1 MESQLQHTHGR
12 HYDDAGTLTAGH
24 DHNEDEHQGERKS
37 VIKKV
42 KEKAKKIKSTI
53 TKHGHGH
60 DGHDHHHDENDD
72 DDYIDESVED
82 PEVHGAPMYDSARV
96 GQMGLD
102 ASLAQPKGNLERSPV
117 MAGDRNSEPVSS
129 RDSPAPFSAGAY
141 GANLFEPSSLDDSR
155 AYGQGKWRSKMGEST
170 GMEEEPFA
178 PNPTR
183 RCRLVPDPNV
193 NCGENQA
200 VGLRSVIGESTTMV
214 PDPHARSCLGSDP
227 SNYETKVEDP
237 THTGGKE
244 AELSQLQH
252 SIDKM
257 VIDSESKTWNP
268 NHPKNLPRE
277 TFTGNPSSHSSNYAN
292 IISSSAAT
300 IADKAATAKD
310 VIAAK
315 LGYSNQN
322 PTPKSHEPINHP
334 VSPTDYAHKIT
345 DKVAGTLAP
354 VYDKLADAGS
364 SVISKVHGSVPR
376 TEQPQVN
383 RGSEATNVEKQNVT
397 DKGVSVKEHL
407 VETLRPGY
415 EDKALSEMITHAIH
429 RDEDRDKPMG
439 IVTESDEVR
448 RRLGTDHKRGSG
460 DVIADKGVADRL
472 MEAMGS
478 WFGGKGEL
486 PQGTSYV
493 TDEGLSSK
501 PTGDGNKGSGS
512 GP

>member
-24 DHNEDEHQGERKS
+24 DHNEDEHHGEKKS

-60 DGHDHHHDENDD
+60 DGHDHHHHDLNDDDD

-141 GANLFEPSSLDDSR
+141 GTNLFEPSSLDDSR

-183 RCRLVPDPNV
+183 SKMTSPIDVIDQTYGTRHVPDPIV
-193 NCGENQA
+193 NCGESQA
-200 VGLRSVIGESTTMV
+200 VGLRSVFGEGTTMV
-214 PDPHARSCLGSDP
+214 PDPQARSCSGSDP
-227 SNYETKVEDP
+227 SNYETKVDDP

-244 AELSQLQH
+244 AELTQLQH

-257 VIDSESKTWNP
+257 VIDSESKALDP
-268 NHPKNLPRE
+268 NHPENLPRV
-277 TFTGNPSSHSSNYAN
+277 TLTGNPSSHSSSHAN
-292 IISSSAAT
+292 KISTSAAT

-310 VIAAK
+310 AITSK

-322 PTPKSHEPINHP
+322 PTTKPHESINHP

-364 SVISKVHGSVPR
+364 SVISKVQGSVSG
-376 TEQPQVN
+376 TEQPHVN
-383 RGSEATNVEKQNVT
+383 QGSEATNVENQNVT

-407 VETLRPGY
+407 VETLRPGD
-415 EDKALSEMITHAIH
+415 EDKALSEIITHAIH
-429 RDEDRDKPMG
+429 RDEDRDRPMG
-439 IVTESDEVR
+439 RVTESEEVK
-448 RRLGTDHKRGSG
+448 RRLGTDHKWGSG

-478 WFGGKGEL
+478 WFGGKGEV
-486 PQGTSYV
+486 PQGTSY
-493 TDEGLSSK
+493 GK
-501 PTGDGNKGSGS
+501 
-512 GP
+512 

>member
-24 DHNEDEHQGERKS
+24 DYNEEENHGEKKS

-60 DGHDHHHDENDD
+60 DGHDHHHDENDDD

-102 ASLAQPKGNLERSPV
+102 ASLAQPKGNLERPPV
-117 MAGDRNSEPVSS
+117 MAGDPYSEPVSS
-129 RDSPAPFSAGAY
+129 RDSPTHLSIGAY
-141 GANLFEPSSLDDSR
+141 GTNLFEPSGLDHSR
-155 AYGQGKWRSKMGEST
+155 AYGQEKWSKMGEST
-170 GMEEEPFA
+170 GMEEPFA

-183 RCRLVPDPNV
+183 S
-193 NCGENQA
+193 QA
-200 VGLRSVIGESTTMV
+200 VGLRSVFGEGTTLV
-214 PDPHARSCLGSDP
+214 PDPQARSCSGSDP

-237 THTGGKE
+237 THTDVISNYPNTGGKE
-244 AELSQLQH
+244 AELSQLKH

-257 VIDSESKTWNP
+257 VIDSESKTLDP
-268 NHPKNLPRE
+268 NHPENQPRV
-277 TFTGNPSSHSSNYAN
+277 TLTGNPSSHSSSYAN
-292 IISSSAAT
+292 KISTSAAT
-300 IADKAATAKD
+300 IADKTATAKD
-310 VIAAK
+310 VIASK

-322 PTPKSHEPINHP
+322 PTTKPHESINHP
-334 VSPTDYAHKIT
+334 VSPTNYAHKIT

-364 SVISKVHGSVPR
+364 SVISKVQGSVSG
-376 TEQPQVN
+376 TEQSQVN
-383 RGSEATNVEKQNVT
+383 QGSKATNVEKQTVT

-407 VETLRPGY
+407 VETLRPGD

-429 RDEDRDKPMG
+429 RDEDRDRPMG

-460 DVIADKGVADRL
+460 DVIADKGVSDRL

-478 WFGGKGEL
+478 WFGGKGEV
-486 PQGTSYV
+486 PQGTSY
-493 TDEGLSSK
+493 GK
-501 PTGDGNKGSGS
+501 
-512 GP
+512 